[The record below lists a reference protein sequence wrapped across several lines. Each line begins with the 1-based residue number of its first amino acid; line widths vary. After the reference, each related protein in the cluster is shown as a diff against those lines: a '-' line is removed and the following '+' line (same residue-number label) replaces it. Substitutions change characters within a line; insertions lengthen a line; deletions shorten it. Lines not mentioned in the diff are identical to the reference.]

1 MTKYVKLD
9 DVLALFPE
17 TDITGPKPSRLRKEA
32 ALLPTV
38 ELEPGMYLVYE
49 DTLTQI
55 LADHYKLSALEQG
68 GVDNW
73 SWYSDACHDWL
84 KEVVPPNLN
93 KDEAWEYDFVQ
104 FAKDMIPMKF
114 EEVKDVK

>member
-9 DVLALFPE
+9 DVLALLPE
-17 TDITGPKPSRLRKEA
+17 TDITGPKPSRLRKEVTE
-32 ALLPTV
+32 LPTV
-38 ELEPGMYLVYE
+38 ELEPGMYLIYE

-55 LADHYKLSALEQG
+55 LADHYRLCALEQG

-73 SWYSDACHDWL
+73 SWYCDACHDWL
-84 KEVVPPNLN
+84 KEVIPSNLDE
-93 KDEAWEYDFVQ
+93 DEAWEYDFVQ

-114 EEVKDVK
+114 MEVKDVK